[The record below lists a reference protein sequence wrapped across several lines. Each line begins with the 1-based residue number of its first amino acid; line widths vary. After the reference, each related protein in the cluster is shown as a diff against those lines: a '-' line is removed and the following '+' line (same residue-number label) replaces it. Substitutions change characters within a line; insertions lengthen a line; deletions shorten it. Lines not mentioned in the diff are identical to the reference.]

1 MKILGFAENPLVR
14 IHQKEKEKKKSDAID
29 DNNNDININSSY
41 SNFIHIVFLKVMFG
55 FVETSC
61 FLISSRTLY
70 SKVGRIKGKIRNSC

>member
-1 MKILGFAENPLVR
+1 MGVAKNPLVG
-14 IHQKEKEKKKSDAID
+14 IHQKEKEKKTTKSDAID

-70 SKVGRIKGKIRNSC
+70 SKVGQIKGKVRNSC